1 MLKRL
6 LASPFLALVF
16 LTGCASDPV
25 PTEQLR
31 LTAQAVA
38 QARSVGATDA
48 YEELVLAESKLSKAQ
63 AALEAGD
70 NREARLLAE
79 QAELDARLAES
90 RVLKDKRE
98 AQIDDLNRRIQRLRQ
113 LLGEAR

>member
-1 MLKRL
+1 VLKRL

-25 PTEQLR
+25 PKAHLPS
-31 LTAQAVA
+31 TANAVA

-63 AALEAGD
+63 EALEAGD
-70 NREARLLAE
+70 NRKARLLGE